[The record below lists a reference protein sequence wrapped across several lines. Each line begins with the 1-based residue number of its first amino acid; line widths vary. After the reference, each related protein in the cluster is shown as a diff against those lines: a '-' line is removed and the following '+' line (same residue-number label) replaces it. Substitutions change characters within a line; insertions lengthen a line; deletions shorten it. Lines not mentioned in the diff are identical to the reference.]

1 LNPIANQDFHN
12 PMTLQDAIQALDQ
25 GDWDK
30 AHRIVQGIEGES
42 AAWFHGILHMIE
54 GDESNAQY
62 WYRRAGRPY
71 PGKAKIQEELSAI
84 KVSLA

>member
-1 LNPIANQDFHN
+1 LTKPLDTC
-12 PMTLQDAIQALDQ
+12 MTIQDAIQALDQ

-30 AHRIVQGIEGES
+30 SHRIVQGIEGET

-62 WYRRAGRPY
+62 WYHRADLPY
-71 PGKAKIQEELSAI
+71 HGKAKIQDELAAI
-84 KVSLA
+84 KACLA

>member
-1 LNPIANQDFHN
+1 
-12 PMTLQDAIQALDQ
+12 MTIQDAIQALDQ

-30 AHRIVQGIEGES
+30 AHRIVQGIETGT

-62 WYRRAGRPY
+62 WYRRAGREY
-71 PGKAKIQEELSAI
+71 PGKVRLQDELCAL
-84 KVSLA
+84 KASLP

>member
-1 LNPIANQDFHN
+1 
-12 PMTLQDAIQALDQ
+12 MTIHDALQALDV

-30 AHRIVQGIEGES
+30 AHRTVQDMETQS

-62 WYRRAGRPY
+62 WYHRAARTY
-71 PGKAKIQEELSAI
+71 PGKARVQDELHALRA
-84 KVSLA
+84 SLT

>member
-1 LNPIANQDFHN
+1 
-12 PMTLQDAIQALDQ
+12 MTIQDAIQVLYE

-30 AHRIVQGIEGES
+30 AHRIAQGIDTET

-62 WYRRAGRPY
+62 WYRRASRPY
-71 PGKAKIQEELSAI
+71 PGKAKIQDELIAI
-84 KVSLA
+84 KANLA